1 MCGIHASLSDKACAH
16 QALGLVILSDKT
28 CLGQV
33 EDLSGDEHSIT
44 V

>member
-1 MCGIHASLSDKACAH
+1 MRGIHASLSDRVCALR
-16 QALGLVILSDKT
+16 ALGLVILSDKT

-33 EDLSGDEHSIT
+33 EDLSDGERFIT